1 MISPDV
7 YFDYESQEHSQS
19 NHKNLPQEFLAGA
32 LHIAT
37 TMSTY
42 YHFYADNFGLHWSC
56 GNMWVQVPTTMEP
69 STVCLHNQQARDP
82 EVDQMWI

>member
-19 NHKNLPQEFLAGA
+19 NHKNPPQEFLAGA

-56 GNMWVQVPTTMEP
+56 GNMWGASAYNHGTFNSMLT
-69 STVCLHNQQARDP
+69 
-82 EVDQMWI
+82 